1 MQLSERKSLQF
12 SELLQSL
19 LVASIAVFLGIF
31 IAFFGVAFI
40 GALIVIPILF
50 SYFIYVFKNPRI
62 GLISV
67 FHYSFMVN
75 GLARYLPPS
84 VPYGLL
90 VDAIFVITIIA
101 CIFTIKKE
109 DFARINNPA
118 FWLSFVW
125 MIWILFEYFNPE
137 ATSKEAWFYAMRG
150 IGLYPFLQ
158 IPLMLILM
166 PNRKDLVM
174 IFKLIIGW
182 SLLAALYSF
191 KQCYIG
197 FDNFDLKWLEDG
209 GKVTHLIQGRIRYW
223 SFYSDAG
230 QFGAGMA
237 HVAVFCIILALSPV
251 FSIKLK
257 AWYWILF
264 AIIFWGYALSGS
276 RGPLFVIIGG
286 MAVYLIMVGNTKI
299 LIMGALIGGLFFCLL
314 KFTSIGSTN
323 YQIQRIRTGLD
334 PNDASLLVR
343 LENQKNL
350 KVYLASRPIGAGIGT
365 GGSWGERFYNGRWL
379 STVQLDSWY
388 VRIWVEMGVIGL
400 TLHLIHLFICL
411 GAGLY
416 NITKIKDP
424 QLRIEMIALASGFFG
439 IMFAS
444 YGNQILG
451 QNPTAVVMYMSMVY
465 FFTCRNWVDKEGNI
479 LPEQA

>member
-19 LVASIAVFLGIF
+19 LVASIAVFLGILISF
-31 IAFFGVAFI
+31 LGVEFA
-40 GALIVIPILF
+40 GAIVGIPFVIT
-50 SYFIYVFKNPRI
+50 YFVYVFKNPRI

-67 FHYSFMVN
+67 FHYSFIVN
-75 GLARYLPPS
+75 GISRYLPPS

-101 CIFTIKKE
+101 CIFSVKKA
-109 DFARINNPA
+109 DVARVNNPA

-125 MIWILFEYFNPE
+125 MIWILFELFNPE

-174 IFKLIIGW
+174 LFKLIIGW
-182 SLLAALYSF
+182 SLIAALYSF
-191 KQCYIG
+191 KQSYIG
-197 FDNFDLKWLEDG
+197 FDQFDLKWLEDG

-251 FSIKLK
+251 LSKKLK
-257 AWYWILF
+257 VWYWVLF

-286 MAVYLIMVGNTKI
+286 MAVYLAMIGNVKI
-299 LIMGALIGGLFFCLL
+299 LIIGALIGGMFFGLL

-323 YQIQRIRTGLD
+323 YQIQRMRTGLD

-350 KVYLASRPIGAGIGT
+350 KVFLASRPIGAGIGT
-365 GGSWGERFYNGRWL
+365 GGSWGDRFYKGRWL

-424 QLRIEMIALASGFFG
+424 QLRTEMIALAAGFFG

-465 FFTCRNWVDKEGNI
+465 FFTCKNWVDKDGNI